1 MGVGFIML
9 VHQDLDRAAQV
20 AGYWAQNDCP
30 VVIHAD
36 TRTNALEYAQFQ
48 RSLAQFSNVRFANRH
63 ACDWGK
69 FSIVHATQDAAEL
82 LLRDF
87 ADVSHVFLASGSC
100 LPLRPVA
107 ELTQY
112 LAERADTDFIESVT
126 TDEVVWTVGG
136 LDRERF
142 TLRFPFSWKRRR
154 WFFDRYV
161 EMQRALGFTRRVPRG
176 IEPHLGSQW
185 WCLTRATLTAILTD
199 RDRRQYDRYFRKVW
213 IPDEAYFQTLVRRFS
228 SNIESRSLTLARF
241 DYQGKPHIFYDDHIQ
256 LLQRSDCFVAR
267 KIWPRANKLY
277 RRFLADEFKP
287 LAQVES
293 NPRKLDRIF
302 AKAIEQRTRGRSG
315 LKMQSRFPRGEAW
328 QLQKTCAPYS
338 VYQGFSDLFI
348 NFETWLEKRTGTR
361 IHGHLFDKIAVRFS
375 GNAEVYNGCL
385 SNSAKLRDYNAE
397 AFMTNLIWSTQG
409 EHQSFQFGP
418 ADVQKITAF
427 MASDQNASIH
437 VISGAWAVPLFNS
450 NFDFD
455 RIRRIAARYQTIEL
469 AFISTLK
476 LRDTRAR
483 FKIWTLAE
491 FVENPMPILQSIID
505 SLDPGSYRRLTE
517 VPKMADLSGFGQF
530 VQRLK
535 NEGMNPHSVGDFPIG
550 DLPIYKKIPIKP
562 YVVR

>member
-9 VHQDLDRAAQV
+9 VHQDLGRAAQV
-20 AGYWAQNDCP
+20 AGYWAQRNCP

-36 TRTNALEYAQFQ
+36 TRTDPEQFADLERQ
-48 RSLAQFSNVRFANRH
+48 LAQFDNIRFSSRH

-69 FSIVHATQDAAEL
+69 FSIVRATQDAAEL
-82 LLRDF
+82 MLADF
-87 ADVSHVFLASGSC
+87 PDVSHVFLASGSC
-100 LPLRPVA
+100 LPLRPVE
-107 ELTQY
+107 ELNQY
-112 LAERADTDFIESVT
+112 LADRPTTDFIESVT

-142 TLRFPFSWKRRR
+142 TLRFPFSWKKHR
-154 WFFDRYV
+154 WLFDRYV
-161 EMQRALGFTRRVPRG
+161 DLQRKIGFTRRIPRD

-185 WCLTRATLTAILTD
+185 WCLTRKTLSAILTD
-199 RDRRQYDRYFRKVW
+199 MNRDKFDRYFRKVW
-213 IPDEAYFQTLVRRFS
+213 VPDEAYFQTLVRRFS

-287 LAQVES
+287 LAQVEP

-302 AKAIEQRTRGRSG
+302 AKAIDQRTRGRPG
-315 LKMQSRFPRGEAW
+315 LKMQSRFPRGESW

-338 VYQGFSDLFI
+338 VYQGFSDIFV

-361 IHGHLFDKIAVRFS
+361 VHGNLFDKVEVKFS
-375 GNAEVYNGCL
+375 GDADIYNGCL
-385 SNSAKLRDYNAE
+385 SNSAKLRDYNSE

-418 ADVQKITAF
+418 SDVQLITKF
-427 MASDQNASIH
+427 LASDQNASIH
-437 VISGAWAVPLFNS
+437 VITGAWAVPLFNS
-450 NFDFD
+450 DMAFQ
-455 RIRRIAARYQTIEL
+455 RIRRVAARYQAIEV
-469 AFISTLK
+469 AFINQ
-476 LRDTRAR
+476 LRKRETRA
-483 FKIWTLAE
+483 KVNVWNLAE

-505 SLDPGSYRRLTE
+505 VQDPGSYRKLTE
-517 VPKMADLSGFGQF
+517 VPKMAGLDGFGQF
-530 VQRLK
+530 VQKLK

-550 DLPIYKKIPIKP
+550 DLPAYQKTPIKP